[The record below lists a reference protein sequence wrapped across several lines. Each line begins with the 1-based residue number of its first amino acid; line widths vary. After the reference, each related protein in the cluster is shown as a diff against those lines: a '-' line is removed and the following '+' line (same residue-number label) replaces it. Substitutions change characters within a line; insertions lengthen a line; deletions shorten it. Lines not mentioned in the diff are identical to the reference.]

1 MHTSARAVA
10 AKNSNHLISSH
21 APSSYCRTMLGYP
34 NMVLRSS
41 ELFGKLLRQRVGGR
55 VCYLVNMALHVV
67 PSFRFRRVIAR
78 LQFLNLL
85 DMMAAMRQQDA
96 VKGVLWQVRVCFA

>member
-1 MHTSARAVA
+1 
-10 AKNSNHLISSH
+10 
-21 APSSYCRTMLGYP
+21 
-34 NMVLRSS
+34 
-41 ELFGKLLRQRVGGR
+41 
-55 VCYLVNMALHVV
+55 MALHVV

-96 VKGVLWQVRVCFA
+96 VKGILWQVRVCFA